1 MTANLL
7 ISLAKSCHQVTSSR
21 KRVTLLT
28 NPLLLTTLILVV
40 LAASSA
46 KATVL
51 LLPSTSPELLTFE
64 EPMPDGWTSTG
75 FKLVNSSNLQDLEV
89 RRLSIPAHGVVA
101 LPQLSMTGAKWARL
115 AKDLRVPAFM
125 QVSVEFSVY
134 VSGYQKNLSTSSLFQ
149 DNNPDLE
156 LTWGQE
162 GGQSLT
168 LANISTL
175 QPEQSWQRYRALVT
189 TGQGS
194 SKDYK
199 LEMRAARGGGV
210 LALDDISIDL
220 VPLVG
225 EQYVREEEEEE
236 SSTGI
241 QEEEGINPTDVP
253 AIETT
258 DGNQLNAT
266 ETQPTPTQEGNNP
279 TGKVEE
285 EGSKDSRT
293 TVAGGEQP
301 SSEEEGQGAES
312 TSASPDND
320 INSLTPTSR
329 PGSSSPSL
337 KPGSSSPCA
346 NNSTDCTE
354 AEMVG
359 EEKKDSS
366 VYGYTGEVVLI
377 CLTVIFAVLF
387 LMMVVK
393 YQRLRT
399 HFGDYQ
405 LERTGSPA
413 GVRPPEYDN
422 PAYQV
427 QMSYRQGE

>member
-1 MTANLL
+1 MAANLL
-7 ISLAKSCHQVTSSR
+7 ISLAKSCHQVTS
-21 KRVTLLT
+21 
-28 NPLLLTTLILVV
+28 NPLHLTTLILV
-40 LAASSA
+40 LAAASA

-64 EPMPDGWTSTG
+64 EEPMTDGWTSTG
-75 FKLVNSSNLQDLEV
+75 FKLVNSTNIEDLEV
-89 RRLSIPAHGVVA
+89 RMLNIPVHGVVA

-156 LTWGQE
+156 LTWEQE

-194 SKDYK
+194 SKEYK
-199 LEMRAARGGGV
+199 LELRAARGGGV

-225 EQYVREEEEEE
+225 EQYVREEEQ
-236 SSTGI
+236 SSTVS
-241 QEEEGINPTDVP
+241 QEEEGIGPTDVP
-253 AIETT
+253 AINTT
-258 DGNQLNAT
+258 VGNQLNAT
-266 ETQPTPTQEGNNP
+266 EIQPTPTQGNNP
-279 TGKVEE
+279 ITEKVDDEGNDDGK
-285 EGSKDSRT
+285 T
-293 TVAGGEQP
+293 TVTGGEQP
-301 SSEEEGQGAES
+301 SSEEEGGQGVES
-312 TSASPDND
+312 TSASPDDD
-320 INSLTPTSR
+320 INSLTSTSR
-329 PGSSSPSL
+329 PGSSSSSSR
-337 KPGSSSPCA
+337 PGSSSPCA

-354 AEMVG
+354 SELVG
-359 EEKKDSS
+359 EEKQDTS